1 VVGCAAWRRTPLHTT
16 DNCTALC
23 RVLGMLL
30 PVALAVLLMGSIAV
44 TAQPT
49 PVSVDDAPTPAESYT
64 LSGGIG
70 AMSTAG
76 TSRLLKDYDEPMRSE
91 ILDYLFKP
99 NWGASMHHL
108 KVALGGDGETTCGS
122 EPTTMRNATAENYLV
137 GYEMW
142 LMSEAKKRNPDI
154 LLYGLPLS
162 FPAWVGNGTASPYS
176 DVQATASY
184 VRKWCAGAK
193 SVWNLTIDY
202 IGLWNERPTTK
213 AYVMELRKQL
223 DAHSLH
229 NVKIVGNDATWDPI
243 AQEVLSDAEL
253 RSAVSV
259 LSAHYPGTKSSPN
272 AQTALKEYGIP
283 LWNVEEYSTFSDE
296 TGALCWI
303 RCVVDDYV
311 NGFMTMTSSWHLIGT

>member
-1 VVGCAAWRRTPLHTT
+1 
-16 DNCTALC
+16 
-23 RVLGMLL
+23 MLL

-176 DVQATASY
+176 D
-184 VRKWCAGAK
+184 
-193 SVWNLTIDY
+193 
-202 IGLWNERPTTK
+202 
-213 AYVMELRKQL
+213 
-223 DAHSLH
+223 H
-229 NVKIVGNDATWDPI
+229 
-243 AQEVLSDAEL
+243 EVP
-253 RSAVSV
+253 RRQM
-259 LSAHYPGTKSSPN
+259 TKSG
-272 AQTALKEYGIP
+272 L
-283 LWNVEEYSTFSDE
+283 
-296 TGALCWI
+296 
-303 RCVVDDYV
+303 R
-311 NGFMTMTSSWHLIGT
+311 